1 MGGRLRAGSTPV
13 LGRLNEETVGNQ
25 KQEQRTSSAADSAGD
40 FAMPDDTTDPSRHR
54 LRGSVRHATLD
65 VVETVGDIR
74 CNLMTPDYSAAPDD
88 SAISSAAP
96 DASAE
101 PDDSAATD
109 DSATPGDSDT
119 PGDSKDSA
127 APAGLLTYRL
137 LSA

>member
-1 MGGRLRAGSTPV
+1 
-13 LGRLNEETVGNQ
+13 
-25 KQEQRTSSAADSAGD
+25 
-40 FAMPDDTTDPSRHR
+40 MPDDTTDPSRHR
-54 LRGSVRHATLD
+54 LRGFVRHATLD

-74 CNLMTPDYSAAPDD
+74 CNRMTPDYSAAPDD

-96 DASAE
+96 DASAA

-109 DSATPGDSDT
+109 DSATPGNSDT